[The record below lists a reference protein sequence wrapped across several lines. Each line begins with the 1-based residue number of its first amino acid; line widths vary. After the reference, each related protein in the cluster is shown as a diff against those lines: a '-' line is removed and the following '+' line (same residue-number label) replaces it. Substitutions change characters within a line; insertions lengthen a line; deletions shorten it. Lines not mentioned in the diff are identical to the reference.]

1 MDHYADDLAALI
13 EHLVLKKAV
22 YGDFSTGS
30 GEIAHYKAR
39 HGETRVAKAA
49 ILSDVPPLMAKSPTG
64 ELPKAS
70 SGNRRPTDRHSTS
83 ISPRGRSMGSIG
95 PTGSRRNP

>member
-1 MDHYADDLAALI
+1 MDHYADDLAALT
-13 EHLVLKKAV
+13 EHLDLRKTVHV
-22 YGDFSTGS
+22 GHSTGG
-30 GEIAHYKAR
+30 GEVVHYIAR

-95 PTGSRRNP
+95 LTGSRRSP